1 MMKCYKLKGGTLV
14 LALTETL
21 SKKIVLTGDSMVN
34 GTSEKGL
41 NVNHKEKIANFPG
54 DTSKTFLEKP
64 DYIIKEKAEDLIV
77 H

>member
-1 MMKCYKLKGGTLV
+1 MMKCQKVKGGTLV
-14 LALTETL
+14 LALTEAL

-54 DTSKTFLEKP
+54 DKVKRFQKKRIT
-64 DYIIKEKAEDLIV
+64 
-77 H
+77 

>member
-1 MMKCYKLKGGTLV
+1 
-14 LALTETL
+14 
-21 SKKIVLTGDSMVN
+21 MVN